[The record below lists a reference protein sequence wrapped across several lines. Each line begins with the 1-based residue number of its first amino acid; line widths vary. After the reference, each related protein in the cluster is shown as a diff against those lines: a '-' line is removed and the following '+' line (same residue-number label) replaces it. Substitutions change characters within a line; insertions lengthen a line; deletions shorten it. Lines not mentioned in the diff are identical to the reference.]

1 MEINLNITENMKYV
15 VETLAKE
22 EHIDE
27 KTALRKLLY
36 EGIKPYVLNL
46 YAKGK
51 ISLSKT
57 AEILNLSVSEV
68 LNLGKTY
75 GLEIGSTAEQ
85 AKESRKHARELIK

>member
-1 MEINLNITENMKYV
+1 VEVDLNITENMKYV

-68 LNLGKTY
+68 LSLGKTY

>member
-1 MEINLNITENMKYV
+1 MEVNLNIPENMEYV

-57 AEILNLSVSEV
+57 AEILNLSVPEV
-68 LNLGKTY
+68 LSLGKTY
-75 GLEIGSTAEQ
+75 GLEIGSTGEQ
-85 AKESRKHARELIK
+85 AKESRKNARKLLK

>member
-1 MEINLNITENMKYV
+1 MEVNLKIPENMKYV
-15 VETLAKE
+15 VETLARE

-27 KTALRKLLY
+27 KTALRKLLF

-57 AEILNLSVSEV
+57 AEILDLSVPEV
-68 LNLGKTY
+68 LSLAKTY
-75 GLEIGSTAEQ
+75 GLEIGSTVEQ
-85 AKESRKHARELIK
+85 AKESRKHARELLK

>member
-1 MEINLNITENMKYV
+1 VEVNLKIPKSMRYV

-22 EHIDE
+22 EYIDE

-51 ISLSKT
+51 
-57 AEILNLSVSEV
+57 
-68 LNLGKTY
+68 
-75 GLEIGSTAEQ
+75 
-85 AKESRKHARELIK
+85 SRSQKPLRYSAYQSMTF

>member
-1 MEINLNITENMKYV
+1 MEVNLKIPKSMRYV

-22 EHIDE
+22 EYIDE

-57 AEILNLSVSEV
+57 AEILSLSVHDV
-68 LNLGKTY
+68 LSLTKTY
-75 GLEIGSTAEQ
+75 ELEKGSTAEQ
-85 AKESRKHARELIK
+85 AKESRKHARKLIK